1 LVEEGFSMVTRISIL
16 GALLSIFILPVNGSA
31 ATGTVVSSSEA
42 SQEIVIQDVTA
53 KDGSVSGTVV
63 NNSSKTVRDV
73 ELLVRQDWLW
83 NDERNPGMDSPGRTL
98 RVTLRQDIA
107 PHASASFILQT
118 PPFAPRSDGRF
129 VTTVEVTGFSEVS
142 L

>member
-31 ATGTVVSSSEA
+31 ATGVVVPSSEA

-63 NNSSKTVRDV
+63 NNSSKTVRMLSYWSGKTGCGTTSV
-73 ELLVRQDWLW
+73 IPAWTVPAGRCALRCVRTSL
-83 NDERNPGMDSPGRTL
+83 RTPARRLYSKL
-98 RVTLRQDIA
+98 RRSLRA
-107 PHASASFILQT
+107 L
-118 PPFAPRSDGRF
+118 
-129 VTTVEVTGFSEVS
+129 TVGS
-142 L
+142 